1 MDRMFTNRFVNMTVD
16 ESAPLLDYLCS
27 HMEKHDFTC
36 RFRWKAGGVLMWD
49 NRFTLH
55 YPMNDLAGQ
64 RRRMIR
70 TTAME
75 AEAA

>member
-1 MDRMFTNRFVNMTVD
+1 
-16 ESAPLLDYLCS
+16 
-27 HMEKHDFTC
+27 
-36 RFRWKAGGVLMWD
+36 MWD

-70 TTAME
+70 TTTLE
-75 AEAA
+75 A